1 MKSDNITK
9 DRHKFI
15 GGSSISTIMGINPFK
30 DRFTLLLEMAEL
42 KEIEFVDN
50 EYVRYGIELE
60 PKIRDYIN
68 ETTDRK
74 YKEQSL
80 IKGIFRSNVDGADED
95 SILEIKTT
103 SQIRKTL
110 KGYKTYLVQLL
121 HYMRQYDKQYGLLVV
136 YERPKDF
143 DTNFDERKLQTFEIN
158 INDHLE
164 LVEEINK
171 EIELFMED
179 LKIVKEN
186 PFITEGELN
195 ERIR

>member
-1 MKSDNITK
+1 MNNIK
-9 DRHKFI
+9 ENRHLYI
-15 GGSSISTIMGINPFK
+15 GGSDIPTIMNINSFK
-30 DRFTLLLEMAEL
+30 SRFDLLLEKAQLQEDMFVGN
-42 KEIEFVDN
+42 EFTD
-50 EYVRYGIELE
+50 YGNIMEK
-60 PKIRDYIN
+60 KIRDYIN
-68 ETTDRK
+68 SSTDRK